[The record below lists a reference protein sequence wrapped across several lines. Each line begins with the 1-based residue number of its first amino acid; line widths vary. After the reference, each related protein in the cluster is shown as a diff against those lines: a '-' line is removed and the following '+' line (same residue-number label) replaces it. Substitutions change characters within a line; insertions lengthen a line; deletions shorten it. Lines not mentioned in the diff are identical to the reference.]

1 MTQQPSS
8 THQPSKLRTQ
18 RYLLRSSAAW
28 LGSLSL
34 LSSGLVMAQTNAQES
49 VVVPSVTVTPDVPPP
64 APKPAVVPIAPAA
77 PPAPSVSIPVN
88 PEPKPIARPV
98 SPPPATPK
106 PTASVAAPAA
116 PTASAPEPAKQP
128 VKLSAPSVSIPA
140 ARIETTPQPQPQ
152 PRITTASQ
160 TGKNSYID
168 TTNYNAGSNEPPAAV
183 VITERSSGCQ
193 TVVSNG
199 QLNSGSCSSIAVKPP
214 KPSTTAQS
222 PQPAS
227 TSQVSY
233 TRKQPQPITTAVR
246 PRNTRPNSNKAQKTA
261 SGSKRYSR
269 PSSSGEKAT
278 GKTYRPI
285 QPKVIPPTGN
295 TSLLFPLSIPATIT
309 SVFGWRMHPIS
320 GTQRFHSGTDIGAP
334 MGTPVLAAY
343 PGEVAV
349 ADSLGGYG
357 LTVIIRHLEGSQESR
372 YAHLS
377 QMFVQSGDWVEQGQ
391 LIGLV
396 GSTGNSTGPHLH
408 FEWRHLTS
416 TGWVAVDAGL
426 HLEMA
431 MENLMQ
437 GLQTAQAQSRS
448 GS

>member
-1 MTQQPSS
+1 
-8 THQPSKLRTQ
+8 
-18 RYLLRSSAAW
+18 
-28 LGSLSL
+28 
-34 LSSGLVMAQTNAQES
+34 
-49 VVVPSVTVTPDVPPP
+49 
-64 APKPAVVPIAPAA
+64 
-77 PPAPSVSIPVN
+77 
-88 PEPKPIARPV
+88 
-98 SPPPATPK
+98 
-106 PTASVAAPAA
+106 
-116 PTASAPEPAKQP
+116 
-128 VKLSAPSVSIPA
+128 
-140 ARIETTPQPQPQ
+140 
-152 PRITTASQ
+152 
-160 TGKNSYID
+160 
-168 TTNYNAGSNEPPAAV
+168 
-183 VITERSSGCQ
+183 
-193 TVVSNG
+193 
-199 QLNSGSCSSIAVKPP
+199 
-214 KPSTTAQS
+214 
-222 PQPAS
+222 
-227 TSQVSY
+227 
-233 TRKQPQPITTAVR
+233 
-246 PRNTRPNSNKAQKTA
+246 
-261 SGSKRYSR
+261 
-269 PSSSGEKAT
+269 
-278 GKTYRPI
+278 
-285 QPKVIPPTGN
+285 
-295 TSLLFPLSIPATIT
+295 
-309 SVFGWRMHPIS
+309 

-377 QMFVQSGDWVEQGQ
+377 QMFVQPGDWVEQGQ